1 MTTNTE
7 LTTEVND
14 LPQLPAAYSTER
26 LADPSRMVKLL
37 VSRYHAAKEETQRI
51 AGDEL
56 AKAQAKEREHIAL
69 EKAVNYAVQ
78 QLRLLSRASEDK
90 AHRTKINREA
100 LMDLMW
106 KAEIHENAAKRVIT
120 AIAKGEVANM
130 KVIY

>member
-37 VSRYHAAKEETQRI
+37 VSRYHAAKAETQRI

-69 EKAVNYAVQ
+69 EKAVNYAVE
-78 QLRLLSRASEDK
+78 QLRLLSRASDK

-106 KAEIHENAAKRVIT
+106 KAEINENAAKRVIT